1 VRGLATSPAPG
12 PRSRRAAAAADAARA
27 PRSAALAAA
36 LLLTSARASRRR
48 ASAAASFASTSR
60 FVRGLATSPLAR
72 ASSLARNCFCSSS
85 MSRRTAA
92 ASRRSLSAAMD
103 TGFAGD
109 ASFIARPGGA
119 ALSFRSSLTGTRT
132 LFFGVAILD
141 QTGVD
146 DVLGQRAGRRGLDLL
161 DLKPSMLG
169 AFFFMLCNVL
179 FVIHCALCRYAAL
192 AL

>member
-1 VRGLATSPAPG
+1 
-12 PRSRRAAAAADAARA
+12 
-27 PRSAALAAA
+27 
-36 LLLTSARASRRR
+36 
-48 ASAAASFASTSR
+48 
-60 FVRGLATSPLAR
+60 
-72 ASSLARNCFCSSS
+72 
-85 MSRRTAA
+85 
-92 ASRRSLSAAMD
+92 MD

-146 DVLGQRAGRRGLDLL
+146 DVLGQRAGRRELDLL

-169 AFFFMLCNVL
+169 AFFFMLHNVL
-179 FVIHCALCRYAAL
+179 FVIHFALRHSRCARVVTPLWTRTSRRPGPTTKPSATGPLYMCGL
-192 AL
+192 AR